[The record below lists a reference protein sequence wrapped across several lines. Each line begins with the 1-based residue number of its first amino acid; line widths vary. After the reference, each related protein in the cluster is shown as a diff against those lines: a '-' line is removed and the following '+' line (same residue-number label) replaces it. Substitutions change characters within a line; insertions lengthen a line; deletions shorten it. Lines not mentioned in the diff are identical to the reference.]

1 MAEYKRDKHHQYC
14 DTELCMVMDTVTG
27 DKYRFAKDRK
37 NNHTIGTVEQALD
50 FVSNMTGWQDRT
62 IIIKMQC
69 IKPFRWGT

>member
-1 MAEYKRDKHHQYC
+1 
-14 DTELCMVMDTVTG
+14 MDTVTG